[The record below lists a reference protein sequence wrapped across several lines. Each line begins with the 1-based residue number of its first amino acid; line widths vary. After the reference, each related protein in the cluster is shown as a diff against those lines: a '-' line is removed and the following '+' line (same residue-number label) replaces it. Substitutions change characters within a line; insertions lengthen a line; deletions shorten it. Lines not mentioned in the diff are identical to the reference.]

1 MNLLAIMPQVQAR
14 GLSPKEQ
21 CFDLAPGNT
30 CFEGLCPPAVLY
42 SERFED
48 VSKCNQTLTPELVP
62 CAPLWSFTLHLLEF
76 LLFPALA
83 LQPIFHHRAL
93 QPSG

>member
-48 VSKCNQTLTPELVP
+48 VFNVIRL
-62 CAPLWSFTLHLLEF
+62 
-76 LLFPALA
+76 
-83 LQPIFHHRAL
+83 
-93 QPSG
+93 